1 MILTRTINIK
11 ITAYN
16 LPIYEEW
23 GYDDI
28 SIGECLE
35 IPVELLLKGSHIKI
49 LCKCDD
55 CGAEKEVIYKNYLK
69 YDHNWEVY
77 FCRKCSEFKRKKTL
91 NENMGVDYPIQK
103 DDIKKTIL
111 SKRKRK
117 K

>member
-28 SIGECLE
+28 SIGEYLE

-49 LCKCDD
+49 LCKCDN
-55 CGAEKEVIYKNYLK
+55 CGIEKDVIYKNYLN
-69 YDHNWEVY
+69 YNLNWGEY
-77 FCRKCSEFKRKKTL
+77 YCRKCSEFKRKKTL
-91 NENMGVDYPIQK
+91 NEKIGVDYPIQK
-103 DDIKKTIL
+103 DDIKKKIL
-111 SKRKRK
+111 LKRK
-117 K
+117 KKK